1 MKLKRFY
8 LALLGFTALFL
19 LAGCQSGSGFNQYFI
34 DPFVTLIHFTAFLF
48 SGSYGI
54 AIIVLTL
61 AIRLVLAPLMMKQYM
76 NQHHMRK
83 KMEIIKP
90 EMQAIKKKLKA
101 TKDPDEQRNL
111 QTDMMALYKKH
122 QINPLSIG
130 CLPMIIQMPILMGF
144 YYAIRGSKAIA
155 SHTFLWFSLG
165 HPDVILT
172 IIAGVAYYLQFK
184 INQGMLPDDQQQS
197 MRWMG
202 LISPAMIVFFSLQ
215 SPAAL
220 PLYWTVGGLFL
231 VAQTY
236 TARLIIERKEQQQL
250 AGHQ

>member
-1 MKLKRFY
+1 MKRFY
-8 LALLGFTALFL
+8 LALLGFAALLL
-19 LAGCQSGSGFNQYFI
+19 LAGCQSRSGFEQYFV
-34 DPFVTLIHFTAFLF
+34 DPFASLIHFTAFLF

-61 AIRLVLAPLMMKQYM
+61 VIRLVLAPLMMKQYM

-83 KMEIIKP
+83 KMELIKP
-90 EMQAIKKKLKA
+90 EMQTIQKKLKE
-101 TKDPDEQRNL
+101 TKDPDEQRKL
-111 QTDMMALYKKH
+111 QIDMMALYKKH

-130 CLPMIIQMPILMGF
+130 CLPIIIQMPILMGF
-144 YYAIRGSKAIA
+144 FYAIRGSKAIA

-172 IIAGVAYYLQFK
+172 IIAGIAYYLQFK
-184 INQGMLPDDQQQS
+184 FSQAMLPDDQQQS

-202 LISPAMIVFFSLQ
+202 LISPIMIVFFSLR

-220 PLYWTVGGLFL
+220 PLYWSVGGLFL
-231 VAQTY
+231 VVQTY
-236 TARLIIERKEQQQL
+236 VARLMIERKEQEQL
-250 AGHQ
+250 ASEQQ